1 MCGHGHLHFISLVT
15 SQYSSEISLKVW
27 NQKKKLTI
35 FASGFSIYVG
45 ACLQHSVY
53 NSLLAFTF
61 YLCIAWGSAN
71 SENLRPSQVFLSLYS
86 TWGIHMVFWFPRNWG
101 SFSKP
106 IFSKHLTPQ
115 SLLPSFLV
123 CLLYA
128 PTAICCLIWHQLI
141 NLPLNV
147 FNKCPSCLPLFFG
160 RVSVIGKMRVALY
173 TICQGTNRQARRTT
187 IVLWVQSP
195 LCIL

>member
-53 NSLLAFTF
+53 NSLLVFTF

-71 SENLRPSQVFLSLYS
+71 SENLGPSQVFLSLYS
-86 TWGIHMVFWFPRNWG
+86 TWGIHMVFWFPRNLG
-101 SFSKP
+101 EFFKAHILKASHSP
-106 IFSKHLTPQ
+106 IFTPKLFGM
-115 SLLPSFLV
+115 SVICPNCNLLPHL
-123 CLLYA
+123 A
-128 PTAICCLIWHQLI
+128 PA
-141 NLPLNV
+141 
-147 FNKCPSCLPLFFG
+147 NKFAFKCFQQMS
-160 RVSVIGKMRVALY
+160 
-173 TICQGTNRQARRTT
+173 
-187 IVLWVQSP
+187 
-195 LCIL
+195 